1 MNQKKVAKAL
11 EDCIE
16 CHNCESYCSI
26 YFYTEEN
33 SVLEKL
39 EVLQLLLENKPL
51 TQEQINTIFFCTKC
65 EACQEA
71 CPQDLHLMNLFDW
84 GRAQIFSKYGPRNN
98 KQARLI
104 QNILES
110 GNPFNNKGSRL
121 NGISE
126 KTLQNKVLNEP
137 NEVKTKNLLHLG
149 CMLGYRLHSMR
160 DDVIEILNLLD
171 VNYII
176 SAEEQCCGYFIFNT
190 GDHDS
195 ANIAIER
202 NISLFEQF
210 DRIICA
216 CAGCFIFFKENYPH
230 PEKFVHVIEVI
241 DEKLGKLHKNG
252 KLPEISEGKR
262 DKKISFHDSCHLTR
276 PFGIIEPPRRI
287 LNLLGYNLNEFEYS
301 KKEGLCCGADG
312 GMRITNPDLA
322 VFIGKERVD
331 EAVNMGSSSLMTL
344 CPFCI
349 FNFKEA
355 SKDLQEL
362 EIQSLYSQIHR
373 YLREYLRT

>member
-11 EDCIE
+11 EDCME
-16 CHNCESYCSI
+16 CHNCEDYCSI

-39 EVLQLLLENKPL
+39 KVLELLLKNEPL
-51 TQEQINTIFFCTKC
+51 TQEQINTIFYCTKC

-71 CPQDLHLMNLFDW
+71 CPEDLPLMDLFDW
-84 GRAQIFSKYGPRNN
+84 GRAQIFSKYGPRNP

-104 QNILES
+104 QNIIES
-110 GNPFNNKGSRL
+110 GNPFNNKESRL
-121 NGISE
+121 KGLSE
-126 KTLQNKVLNEP
+126 NTLQNKVLKETD
-137 NEVKTKNLLHLG
+137 EVKTNTLLHLG

-160 DDVIEILNLLD
+160 DDIIEILNLLD
-171 VNYII
+171 VNYTLTP
-176 SAEEQCCGYFIFNT
+176 EEQCCGYFIFNT

-195 ANIAIER
+195 ANLTIKR
-202 NISLFEQF
+202 NISLFEKF

-241 DEKLGKLHKNG
+241 DDKLERMREDA
-252 KLPEISEGKR
+252 KLPEINKETVENR
-262 DKKISFHDSCHLTR
+262 ISFHDSCHLTR
-276 PFGIIEPPRRI
+276 PFGITEPPRRI
-287 LNLLGYNLNEFEYS
+287 LKLLGYSLNEFEYS
-301 KKEGLCCGADG
+301 KKQGLCCGADG
-312 GMRITNPDLA
+312 GMRITNPELA
-322 VFIGKERVD
+322 VFLGRERVND
-331 EAVNMGSSSLMTL
+331 AIKMGSNRLMTL

-355 SKDLQEL
+355 SNELQEFA
-362 EIQSLYSQIHR
+362 IQSLYSKIR
-373 YLREYLRT
+373 TYLQKHLNM